1 MEVDRR
7 FFEGL
12 MRDKDLSLRALAKR
26 LGLGHSQLSLTFS
39 GDRKLQLEEAVQLSS
54 ILGVPLARIIQAMGV
69 ESAPVGD
76 VRVTVI
82 GRVNGDGTVTM
93 NDRDGIERTTAPAG
107 VPDDGVAV
115 QFRTAGTPMDWMDGT
130 VMFCAKPN
138 GVEPSAMGRLA
149 LCKIVDGPC
158 VVAAVRRGYREQSY
172 NLTRP
177 YEADSVR
184 LEWCSLVLFSRH

>member
-26 LGLGHSQLSLTFS
+26 MGLGHSQLSLTFS
-39 GDRKLQLEEAVQLSS
+39 GERKLQIDEAVQLSS
-54 ILGVPLARIIQAMGV
+54 IFGVPLARIVQAMGV
-69 ESAPVGD
+69 EAAPVGD

-93 NDRDGIERTTAPAG
+93 NDRDAVERTTAPMG

-115 QFRTAGTPMDWMDGT
+115 QFRTAGTPMDWMDSW
-130 VMFCAKPN
+130 VVFFAKPR
-138 GVEPSAMGRLA
+138 GVSADAIGRFCFVEMNDGRAA
-149 LCKIVDGPC
+149 L
-158 VVAAVRRGYREQSY
+158 AAVRRGYQEGSFSLRG
-172 NLTRP
+172 P
-177 YEADSVR
+177 FEADSATLLSASPILWTR
-184 LEWCSLVLFSRH
+184 N